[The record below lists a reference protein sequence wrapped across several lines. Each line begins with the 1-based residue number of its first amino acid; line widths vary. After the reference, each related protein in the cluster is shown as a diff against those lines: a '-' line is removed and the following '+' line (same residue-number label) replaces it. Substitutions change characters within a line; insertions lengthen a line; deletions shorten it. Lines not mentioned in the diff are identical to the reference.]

1 MAEVGT
7 PVEIRC
13 HPTCPWAGGWQVCE
27 ILVAGS
33 GFAYRVRRIG
43 LSQVLDVA
51 IPESDVRPARI
62 PALGRAG

>member
-1 MAEVGT
+1 M
-7 PVEIRC
+7 
-13 HPTCPWAGGWQVCE
+13 CE